1 MLVHMLFMAKTIKE
15 KAYIAVGKKTR
26 KDISHGND
34 TAENDTNYLTYY
46 EINSLSAP

>member
-1 MLVHMLFMAKTIKE
+1 MAKTIKE
-15 KAYIAVGKKTR
+15 KAYIAVGKKEKKR
-26 KDISHGND
+26 KDNSHGND